1 MKDLKYFL
9 SVISFLEDEMTEEQA
24 SKLMDEA
31 KDNLSISDIEYLC
44 SICPSNEMYTQLDMY
59 NAEMGGLNRY

>member
-24 SKLMDEA
+24 TRLMDEA
-31 KDNLSISDIEYLC
+31 KDHLSISDIEILAQNC
-44 SICPSNEMYTQLDMY
+44 SGEFYTQVDMY
-59 NAEMGGLNRY
+59 NAEMGGLSRY